1 MDTTPNITATSRA
14 ESVARSV
21 GEAGDAIESGREL
34 PATLLKVLHDARLF
48 RLLLPKDLDG
58 DELDPVSLSKVTE
71 IIAAQDG
78 STGWCLG
85 QGAGC
90 AMSAAFLERTI
101 AKDVFGPANS
111 VLAWGAGIQGR
122 ATAVDGGYRV
132 SGRWTFASGSRHAT
146 WLGGH
151 SYVFNADGSPR
162 IGPSGKQA
170 DRTALFL
177 RDQVEVH
184 DDWNVVGLR
193 GTGSDSY
200 SVEDLFVPEEYTLDR
215 ENHDERRVDGEVYQ
229 LSTTQVFA
237 SAFAGVM
244 LGIARG
250 MIDDL
255 RALALTKTPRGAA
268 SSLLDSQMFHAQFA
282 DLKARHGAARSFL
295 HTTLSQTWDEILAGR
310 NLTMEQRAEVRL
322 STTHAINQGVEL
334 AVEAY
339 RMAGQNAIFQDG
351 SFERRLRDA
360 NAASQQVQGRKS
372 HYATV
377 GRVMLGLEP
386 DAKMFL

>member
-1 MDTTPNITATSRA
+1 MDTLPGISATARA
-14 ESVARSV
+14 EKVASAVRN
-21 GEAGDAIESGREL
+21 AGNDIEDAREL
-34 PATLLKVLHDARLF
+34 PQTLLKTLHDARLF
-48 RLLLPKDLDG
+48 RLLLPRDLEG
-58 DELDPVSLSKVTE
+58 DELDPLTLSKVTE

-78 STGWCLG
+78 STAWCLG

-90 AMSAAFLERTI
+90 AMSAAFLERSI
-101 AKDVFGPANS
+101 AKKVFGPANS
-111 VLAWGAGIQGR
+111 VLAWGAGIQGK
-122 ATAVDGGYRV
+122 AVAVNGGYKV

-151 SYVFNADGSPR
+151 SYIFNADGTPR
-162 IGPSGKQA
+162 LDQNGKQL
-170 DRTALFL
+170 DRTALF
-177 RDQVEVH
+177 RREQATVH

-200 SVEDLFVPEEYTLDR
+200 EVQDLFVPEDFTLDR
-215 ENHDERRVDGEVYQ
+215 ESNDELRVDGDVYQ

-250 MIDDL
+250 MISDL
-255 RALALTKTPRGAA
+255 HTLALTKTPRGAS

-282 DLKARHGAARSFL
+282 DLKARHGAAQSFL
-295 HTTLSQTWDEILAGR
+295 HTTLSAAWDELLTSQTMTMQRRADIRLA
-310 NLTMEQRAEVRL
+310 
-322 STTHAINQGVEL
+322 TTHAINQGVDL

-339 RMAGQNAIFQDG
+339 RMAGQNAVFQDAT
-351 SFERRLRDA
+351 FERRLRDA

-372 HYATV
+372 HYVTV

>member
-1 MDTTPNITATSRA
+1 MDTTPNITATNRA
-14 ESVARSV
+14 ESVAPSV
-21 GEAGDAIESGREL
+21 GDAGDAIESGREL
-34 PATLLKVLHDARLF
+34 PATLLNVLHEARLF

-58 DELDPVSLSKVTE
+58 DELDPVTLSKVTE

-78 STGWCLG
+78 STAWCLG

-90 AMSAAFLERTI
+90 AMAAAFLERSI
-101 AKDVFGPANS
+101 AKEVFGPSNS

-122 ATAVDGGYRV
+122 ATAVDGGYRL

-162 IGPSGKQA
+162 IGPSGKQI

-177 RDQVEVH
+177 REQVTIH
-184 DDWNVVGLR
+184 DDWDVIGLR

-200 SVEDLFVPEEYTLDR
+200 SVEEIFVPEEYTLDR
-215 ENHDERRVDGEVYQ
+215 ENNNELRVDGEVYQ

-255 RALALTKTPRGAA
+255 RSLALTKTPRGAA
-268 SSLLDSQMFHAQFA
+268 SSLLESQMFHAQFA
-282 DLKARHGAARSFL
+282 DVKARHGAARSFL
-295 HTTLSQTWDEILAGR
+295 HETLSKIWDEILAGR
-310 NLTMEQRAEVRL
+310 SLSIEQRAEVRL
-322 STTHAINQGVEL
+322 ATTHAINQGVEL

-339 RMAGQNAIFQDG
+339 RMAGQNAIFQSG

-372 HYATV
+372 HYATA

>member
-21 GEAGDAIESGREL
+21 ADAGDAIESGREL
-34 PATLLKVLHDARLF
+34 PVALLNVLHDARLF

-58 DELDPVSLSKVTE
+58 DELDPVTLSKVTE

-78 STGWCLG
+78 STAWCLG

-90 AMSAAFLERTI
+90 AMSAAFLDRSI
-101 AKDVFGPANS
+101 AKEVFGPSNS

-151 SYVFNADGSPR
+151 SFVFNADGSPR
-162 IGPSGKQA
+162 IGPNGKQV
-170 DRTALFL
+170 DRTALFR
-177 RDQVEVH
+177 RDNVQIH

-200 SVEDLFVPEEYTLDR
+200 SVEELFVPEEYTLDR
-215 ENHDERRVDGEVYQ
+215 ENHNELRVDGEVYE
-229 LSTTQVFA
+229 LTTTQVFA

-255 RALALTKTPRGAA
+255 RSLALTKTPRGAA

-295 HTTLSQTWDEILAGR
+295 HETLSKIWDEILAGR
-310 NLTMEQRAEVRL
+310 SLSIEQRAEVRL
-322 STTHAINQGVEL
+322 ATTHAINQGVEL

-339 RMAGQNAIFQDG
+339 RMAGQNAIFQSG

>member
-21 GEAGDAIESGREL
+21 ADAGDAIESGREL
-34 PATLLKVLHDARLF
+34 PVALLNVLHDARLF

-58 DELDPVSLSKVTE
+58 DELDPVTLSKVTE
-71 IIAAQDG
+71 IVAAQDG
-78 STGWCLG
+78 STAWCLG

-90 AMSAAFLERTI
+90 AMSAAFLDRSI
-101 AKDVFGPANS
+101 AKEVFGPSNS
-111 VLAWGAGIQGR
+111 VLAWGAGIQGK
-122 ATAVDGGYRV
+122 ATVVDGGYTV

-151 SYVFNADGSPR
+151 SFVFNADGSPR
-162 IGPSGKQA
+162 IGPNGKQV
-170 DRTALFL
+170 DRTALFR
-177 RDQVEVH
+177 RDKVQIH

-200 SVEDLFVPEEYTLDR
+200 SVEELFVPEEYTLDR
-215 ENHDERRVDGEVYQ
+215 ENNNELRVDGEVYQ

-244 LGIARG
+244 LGIAHG

-255 RALALTKTPRGAA
+255 RSLALTKTPRGAA

-295 HTTLSQTWDEILAGR
+295 HETLSKIWDEILAGR
-310 NLTMEQRAEVRL
+310 SLSIEQRAEVRL
-322 STTHAINQGVEL
+322 ATTHAINQGVEL

-339 RMAGQNAIFQDG
+339 RMAGQNAIFQSG